1 MKANTGA
8 IKRLLE
14 LTSRKQF
21 VSGKPQQQV
30 IACILRNAGENE
42 TETISLVRDG
52 KTSIARFSI
61 PAEWN
66 TDSEGLVVPDIDRL
80 VGVLSAHAGDVT
92 LTQSDE
98 GIGKLK
104 VKSGRKQTTLTAEAG
119 GLAFPHSSETIG
131 EWEEKS
137 VGLAGQIQD
146 DGYHM
151 RDGSVRKPFCTFT
164 LPCSVV
170 ADALHCDAINAQKL
184 NRYTFIYSGHLLS
197 VDVGDTLKGQTR
209 IELIEAD
216 AESNVDDWEASFEG
230 GLEHICGSYSG
241 DVRLDFLDFRPEGQG
256 IRAILRFDN
265 GDWVYQASVLKR

>member
-30 IACILRNAGENE
+30 IACILRNTDDGA
-42 TETISLVRDG
+42 ETISLVRDG

-61 PAEWN
+61 PAEWS
-66 TDSEGLVVPDIDRL
+66 TSDDGLVVPDIDRL
-80 VGVLSAHAGDVT
+80 VGVLSAHSGDVT
-92 LTQSDE
+92 LAHSNE

-104 VKSGRKQTTLTAEAG
+104 VKSGRKQPTLTAEAG

-137 VGLAGQIQD
+137 VALAGQIQD

-151 RDGSVRKPFCTFT
+151 RDGSVREPFCTFT
-164 LPCSVV
+164 LPCGLL

-184 NRYTFIYSGHLLS
+184 NRYTFHYEGHLLS
-197 VDVGDTLKGQTR
+197 VDVGDALKGQTR
-209 IELIEAD
+209 IDLIEAD

-241 DVRLDFLDFRPEGQG
+241 DVQLDFLDFRPEGQG
-256 IRAILRFDN
+256 IRVILRFDN
-265 GDWVYQASVLKR
+265 SDWVYQASVLKR